1 MTRTIHGTLH
11 GRTIELE
18 EDVGLADGAEVE
30 VLVQP
35 AKRRQEWGEG
45 IKRAAGVGADTSD
58 FDEVFEQIAKER
70 RTATFRGESS

>member
-1 MTRTIHGTLH
+1 MTRTIHGKLR

-30 VLVQP
+30 VVVQP
-35 AKRRQEWGEG
+35 AKRRHEWGEG
-45 IKRAAGVGADTSD
+45 IKRAAGVAADPPD

>member
-1 MTRTIHGTLH
+1 MTRTIHGRLR

-45 IKRAAGVGADTSD
+45 IKRAAGVAADTSD